1 MTAAAAP
8 TRKVRLGSPDVS
20 ITYRPDGS
28 ILLRPTGTLPRYPAR
43 LTERLEHWAAQA
55 PGRVFLARRDGGGVW
70 RRVTYAEAYATV
82 CRLGQA
88 LLDRGLSADR
98 PVAIL
103 SGNGIEHA
111 LLGLAAMHVG
121 VPFAPIS
128 PSYSLLSRDYIK
140 LLHIINLLTPGL
152 VFSETFTGFAAAIA
166 ATVPADA
173 TLVLAGDLPAARP
186 ATAFSALAATAPTAA
201 VAAAAAAVGP
211 DTVAKILFTSGST
224 GSPKGVIN
232 TQRMLCSNQEMLRTS
247 LAFMADEPPV
257 IVDWLPWNHTFGG
270 NHNVGLVL
278 WNGGT
283 LYIDDGKPT
292 PAGIAET
299 VRNLREI
306 APTIYFNV
314 PKGFEE
320 LVTYLRV
327 EPALRQRFFSRVKLL
342 FYAGAGLAQH
352 VWDALEELAIGTVGE
367 RIVMLTGLGATET
380 APFAIVCRPD
390 MTGSGIVGL
399 PVTGNDLKLVPNG
412 GKLEARLRGPNITPG
427 FWRQDDLTRAAFDDE
442 GYYKLGDA
450 LKFIDPARPQLGL
463 LFDGRISEDFKL
475 ATGTWVSV
483 GPLRARLL
491 EALAPYVRD
500 VVIAGLDRDYIACL
514 LIPDIAACRAV
525 STGLAGDAG
534 SADVLAHPALRT
546 VLGRTLTTLAGAATG
561 SSTRVRRA
569 LLLHE
574 PPSID
579 AGEITDKGSINQRA
593 VLARRAGLVAALYAG
608 PPPAD
613 AICIED
619 AP

>member
-1 MTAAAAP
+1 MAAP
-8 TRKVRLGSPDVS
+8 TRSVRLGSPQV
-20 ITYRPDGS
+20 RFEHLPDGT
-28 ILLRPTGTLPRYPAR
+28 IHVRPSGTLPPYPPR
-43 LTERLEHWAAQA
+43 ITERLGHWAAHA
-55 PGRVFLARRDGGGVW
+55 PDRTFLARRDAGGAW
-70 RRVTYAEAYATV
+70 QRVSYAAAYATV
-82 CRLGQA
+82 RRIAQA
-88 LLDRGLSADR
+88 LLDRGLSAER

-121 VPFAPIS
+121 VPYAPIS
-128 PSYSLLSRDYIK
+128 PAYSLVSKDYLK
-140 LLHIINLLTPGL
+140 LLHIIKILMPGL
-152 VFSETFTGFAAAIA
+152 VFAESGTAFGAAIA
-166 ATVPADA
+166 ATAPAGTEVVVA
-173 TLVLAGDLPAARP
+173 GTLPSDRP
-186 ATAFSALAATAPTAA
+186 ATAFGVLATTVPTEA
-201 VAAAAAAVGP
+201 VDAAAAAVGP

-224 GSPKGVIN
+224 GTPKGVIN

-257 IVDWLPWNHTFGG
+257 LVDWLPWNHTFGG

-278 WNGGT
+278 YNGGT

-306 APTIYFNV
+306 SPTIYFNV

-320 LVTYLRV
+320 LVTYLRA
-327 EPALRQRFFSRVKLL
+327 EPALRETFFRRLNL
-342 FYAGAGLAQH
+342 MFYAGAGLAQH
-352 VWDALEELAIGTVGE
+352 VWDALDELAVATVGE

-399 PVTGNDLKLVPNG
+399 PVTGNDLKLVPTG
-412 GKLEARLRGPNITPG
+412 GKLEARLRGPNVTPG
-427 FWRQDDLTRAAFDDE
+427 FWRQDVLTRAAFDED

-450 LKFIDPARPQLGL
+450 LKFIDPARPDLGF

-483 GPLRARLL
+483 GPLRALL
-491 EALAPYVRD
+491 IAALAPYVRD
-500 VVIAGLDRDYIACL
+500 VVIAGLDRDYVAAL
-514 LIPDIAACRAV
+514 LIPDLPACRAIC
-525 STGLAGDAG
+525 SDLPEDAIP
-534 SADVLAHPALRT
+534 ADVFAHGAVHAELHRA
-546 VLGRTLTTLAGAATG
+546 LTTLAAISTG
-561 SSTRVRRA
+561 SSMRVRRA

-593 VLARRAGLVAALYAG
+593 VLAHRADLVAALYAE
-608 PPPAD
+608 PPHAHV
-613 AICIED
+613 ICVEE
-619 AP
+619 